1 MSPQTKKYALYAGL
15 AGLAYWLWKGQKPA
29 TVAPVQTVSPA
40 TGAATPPGISAGGGA
55 VKLTSAMPAAVTA
68 STNVQPSSSSST
80 LSGTVFT
87 GNSLAS
93 RRGMGSLG

>member
-29 TVAPVQTVSPA
+29 AAASVKTVSAVP
-40 TGAATPPGISAGGGA
+40 TAAANQLTPG
-55 VKLTSAMPAAVTA
+55 KLTSAMPAAVTM
-68 STNVQPSSSSST
+68 STDVQPSSSSST